1 MAKATH
7 GIGASTKA
15 PRVKRTKSKRT
26 RPDGYQARKTSG
38 R

>member
-7 GIGASTKA
+7 GIGASLKIVQ
-15 PRVKRTKSKRT
+15 VKRTKSRRT
-26 RPDGYQARKTSG
+26 RPNGYQPRKGTG